1 MIKENEELVIFIISD
16 SVGKT
21 AENVINAVISQFE
34 TERIRLRNFNN
45 VTNIAK
51 LSKVINKSK
60 EEKNVLLAYTIIL
73 PELCKY
79 IESEAQ
85 KLNIP
90 SVDLMGTAV
99 NKIAK
104 LLGQRPEREP
114 GLNRRLDQEYF
125 KRIDCIEFAVRCD
138 DGKNISKLDE
148 ADFVLIGIS
157 RTSKTPLS
165 MYLAN
170 QGYKPANIP
179 LVPEVTPP
187 QELYELPPSKV
198 VGLTIDPDNLR
209 GIREERLRVMNFSKR
224 ANYARVSRI
233 LEELNFAEKIMR
245 KVGCMMVNVTNKSIE
260 ETASKIL
267 SETDQI

>member
-1 MIKENEELVIFIISD
+1 MIKPDEDLIIFIISD

-21 AENVINAVISQFE
+21 AENVINAVTSQFE
-34 TERIRLRNFNN
+34 TNRIEIKKFNN

-51 LSKVINKSK
+51 LSKVINKAL
-60 EEKNVLLAYTIIL
+60 EEDNVLLAYTIIL

-79 IESEAQ
+79 IESEVQ
-85 KLNIP
+85 RLNLP
-90 SVDLMGTAV
+90 SVDLIGPAV
-99 NKIAK
+99 NKISD
-104 LLGQRPEREP
+104 LVGQRPEREP

-138 DGKNISKLDE
+138 DGKNISKLDQ

-187 QELYELPPSKV
+187 QELYELPSKKV

-209 GIREERLRVMNFSKR
+209 GIREERLRVMNFNKR
-224 ANYARVSRI
+224 ANYARVNRI
-233 LEELNFAEKIMR
+233 LEELTFAEEIMK
-245 KVGCMMVNVTNKSIE
+245 KVGCMVVNVTNKSIE

-267 SETDQI
+267 AEANES